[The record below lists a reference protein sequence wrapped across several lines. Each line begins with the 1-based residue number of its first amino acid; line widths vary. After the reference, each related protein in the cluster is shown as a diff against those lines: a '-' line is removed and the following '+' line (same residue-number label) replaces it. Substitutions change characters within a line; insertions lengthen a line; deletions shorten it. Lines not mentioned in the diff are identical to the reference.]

1 MSDVADKTSGFID
14 NLGRA
19 AQRNPLSAALIG
31 MGILWLVAGKST
43 GRVTD
48 LLQSTGLDR
57 IPDTVR
63 DTFSSVQSDLGDR
76 TAAARNAARSSF
88 NAVRDKS
95 GDAVNQAAEFAGGI
109 PNSDALG
116 TARDNLAAL
125 FKAQPLA
132 LGAIGLAIGAGIAA
146 ALPATEVESAYLGE
160 ASETVRSKSAEIAG
174 QQVDKAKT
182 LATQVIDAATEEAS
196 KQGLTTEG
204 VEAAAADLASK
215 VGRVV
220 EAARTGGAEQITP
233 TDLKLNR
240 QQ

>member
-1 MSDVADKTSGFID
+1 MSDAADKTSSFID
-14 NLGRA
+14 SLGEA

-31 MGILWLVAGKST
+31 MGVLWLVAGKST
-43 GRVTD
+43 GRVAD

-76 TAAARNAARSSF
+76 TAAARDAVGSSF

-95 GDAVNQAAEFAGGI
+95 EDAISQAAEFAQGI
-109 PNSDALG
+109 PSSGALG

-146 ALPATEVESAYLGE
+146 ALPATEVENAYLGE

-174 QQVDKAKT
+174 QQVDRATT
-182 LATQVIDAATEEAS
+182 LATQVIDVATEEAR

-204 VEAAAADLASK
+204 VKAAAGDLASK

-220 EAARTGGAEQITP
+220 EAARAGQADGSKI
-233 TDLKLNR
+233 
-240 QQ
+240 